1 MPKYHTAVN
10 VMTEIAFVSQQTYAD
25 PYNDVDFDVRFCD
38 PEGREIIV
46 PGFWAGGNVWKV
58 RFAPPSDG
66 TWTFRTVC
74 NHDEDSG
81 LNGQSGEIVATPY
94 DGYNQLLRR
103 GRLRVSTNRR
113 YLEHADGT
121 PFLWIGDTWWMG
133 LSTRLDWPHGFQT
146 LAADR
151 VAKGFSVVQIISG
164 PYPDMDAWDRRGSNE
179 AGFPFAEGF
188 ARINPAYYDAADLK
202 IGHLVSVGLMPC
214 IVGMWGYY
222 LPQIGVERIKRYWR
236 YIVAR
241 YGAYPVCWCIAGEG
255 TMAWYLSDN
264 REVEAKQQLEGWTEI
279 ARYVRTIDGWHN
291 PVTIH
296 PTQYGRKQVTDPS
309 VLDFEMLQT
318 GHSSHLSLVNN
329 VETVRTAYAEKP
341 TMPTFVSEVN
351 YEGILGRSWED
362 VQRASF
368 WQPVLSGAFGH
379 TYGANGIWQ
388 MSRTD
393 DPYGPSPHGRSWGE
407 ATWQEAY
414 RLPGSRQVGY
424 ARRLLETIPWWELEP
439 HNEWVENSWD
449 GADPDRNICAGVPRK
464 LRVVYMP
471 RTWNVSKVLGIESD
485 VAYTAFWFDPVNGE
499 RVDIGDVTPEPDGSW
514 TAPHPVV
521 VHDWV
526 LVLRAKE

>member
-1 MPKYHTAVN
+1 
-10 VMTEIAFVSQQTYAD
+10 
-25 PYNDVDFDVRFCD
+25 
-38 PEGREIIV
+38 
-46 PGFWAGGNVWKV
+46 
-58 RFAPPSDG
+58 
-66 TWTFRTVC
+66 
-74 NHDEDSG
+74 
-81 LNGQSGEIVATPY
+81 
-94 DGYNQLLRR
+94 
-103 GRLRVSTNRR
+103 
-113 YLEHADGT
+113 
-121 PFLWIGDTWWMG
+121 
-133 LSTRLDWPHGFQT
+133 
-146 LAADR
+146 
-151 VAKGFSVVQIISG
+151 
-164 PYPDMDAWDRRGSNE
+164 
-179 AGFPFAEGF
+179 
-188 ARINPAYYDAADLK
+188 
-202 IGHLVSVGLMPC
+202 MPC

-222 LPQIGVERIKRYWR
+222 LPEIGVERIKRYWR

-255 TMAWYLSDN
+255 TMAWYLSEN
-264 REVEAKQQLEGWTEI
+264 REAEAKQQLEGWTEV
-279 ARYVRTIDGWHN
+279 ARYVRSIDGWRN
-291 PVTIH
+291 PITIH
-296 PTQYGRKQVTDPS
+296 PTQYGRKQVTDPG

-318 GHSSHLSLVNN
+318 GHSSRLSLVNN
-329 VETVRTAYAEKP
+329 VETVRTAYAEEP
-341 TMPTFVSEVN
+341 TMPTYVSEVN

-414 RLPGSRQVGY
+414 QLPGSRQVGY
-424 ARRLLETIPWWELEP
+424 ARRLLDTIPWWELEP
-439 HNEWVENSWD
+439 HNEWVENPWD
-449 GADPDRNICAGVPRK
+449 GSDPDRNICAGIPRK

-471 RTWNVSKVLGIESD
+471 HTWNVSKVLGLESD

-499 RVDIGDVTPEPDGSW
+499 RTDIGDATPDPDGSW